1 MKKVFLL
8 FALFVS
14 LAVSA
19 QRVEKV
25 GTVQLGLPYA
35 EALSAIKAE
44 FGEPVSASAD
54 EVIYGKKTFRGF
66 AYDEVKFRFKNGRFN
81 EARFF
86 MKVGSKAGAQK
97 KMEDIARELG
107 KTEQLSRDIEDGNT
121 WFYKGGVSPV
131 GVSHLFTIYTYP
143 RQGSHGTELRYG
155 PVRFPENNN

>member
-14 LAVSA
+14 MTVSA

-25 GTVQLGLPYA
+25 GTVQLGLPYN

-44 FGEPVSASAD
+44 FGEPVSVSSD
-54 EVIYGKKTFRGF
+54 EVIYGKKNFLGF
-66 AYDEVKFRFKNGRFN
+66 NYDEVKFRFKNGRFN

-86 MKVGSKAGAQK
+86 MKVGSKGGAQK
-97 KMEDIARELG
+97 RMEDIARELG
-107 KTEQLSRDIEDGNT
+107 KTEGLSRDIEDNNT
-121 WFYKGGVSPV
+121 WFYKGGISPV

-143 RQGSHGTELRYG
+143 KQGTYGTELRYG
-155 PVRFPENNN
+155 PVRFPEN